1 MTERH
6 QRPRA
11 GYSDA
16 TSGDQISEA
25 SEAPASPSQRND
37 GDRYGDRHSNVSRE
51 TQGNIQGA
59 ALRRTFPGGRPLRVT
74 PSPDPDTTG
83 PVGTANPFPSASGQH
98 PGDPPG
104 RPPPPSPPH

>member
-11 GYSDA
+11 GYPDA

-37 GDRYGDRHSNVSRE
+37 GDRYGDRHSNDSRE
-51 TQGNIQGA
+51 THGNIQGA
-59 ALRRTFPGGRPLRVT
+59 ALHRPFPGGRPQRVT
-74 PSPDPDTTG
+74 PPPDPAPTIPTSR
-83 PVGTANPFPSASGQH
+83 PSTSTCASAHNP
-98 PGDPPG
+98 
-104 RPPPPSPPH
+104 